1 MKEEQIRKMLRE
13 EISVMQDS
21 GGNTIS
27 RLFYDNKETT
37 SVNFTRLEGKMDEMI
52 GHVKETNGRLKA
64 AEKDIVTLTDT
75 IDDKHHKTK
84 THLYKVLGVTLLIGT
99 FIWVK
104 ESRDFLLEIIFK
116 IV

>member
-64 AEKDIVTLTDT
+64 AEK
-75 IDDKHHKTK
+75 